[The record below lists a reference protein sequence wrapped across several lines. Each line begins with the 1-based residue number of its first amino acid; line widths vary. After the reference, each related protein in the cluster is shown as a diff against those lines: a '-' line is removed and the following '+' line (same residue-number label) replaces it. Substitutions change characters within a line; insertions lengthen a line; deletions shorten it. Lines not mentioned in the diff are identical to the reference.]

1 MEQLMTVTEVSRLTR
16 LHPQSVYAAIYRGDL
31 RSVTIGPRAVRV
43 TSAALRAFIRERG
56 GIRPASKRKV
66 PQRKNAPKKPAVH
79 LTESQKER
87 LRKMRAKG
95 ASYQACAD
103 AFGVSKG
110 QAVIVCYGL
119 RTQPDRPV
127 RKAKRKTR
135 RRGKKA

>member
-1 MEQLMTVTEVSRLTR
+1 MTEQLHTAGEIAKLTR
-16 LHPQSVYAAIYRGDL
+16 LHLVTVYKHIADGTL
-31 RSVTIGPRAVRV
+31 RSVTVGPRAVRV

-79 LTESQKER
+79 LTEGQKER

-119 RTQPDRPV
+119 RRQPEKPV

-135 RRGKKA
+135 RRKKA